1 MENVKKFYD
10 LAEKDEG
17 LKTELIKVNE
27 RIKSKQSDFDGIKKL
42 IEDEILPLAKK
53 KGLGFTVDELMSFAN
68 QKYTELSEEELLEVS
83 GGLSARSAAI
93 GLSTVLLLS
102 LGGTSAKDFLSY
114 NDGLNP
120 SISISAPVERQETQ
134 KQENENQTNE
144 ENDNEYPNELS
155 TKEFKEKN
163 TPNKAAQEGNAQTQQ
178 NEKSEQINQ
187 SPLNS
192 DDKVIAGKIEEENMD
207 QGEDVIF
214 GRLQERFDKG
224 RFDYEEDEE
233 GSIFGG
239 LQDQLDEE
247 RFSDE
252 EDIEKMAPEEYIQS
266 DKESEERK
274 EDVKDESEPEHT
286 NEQIFYEVQSN
297 ENFRATMVADIANY
311 LRTIDGNIEK
321 VPEEVREGLLKNV
334 EFVRS
339 YIRFD
344 HGTWTIRQDN
354 VEYKISSEDA
364 EMIID
369 FDDNYNNM
377 DSSIIR
383 DESAVVDAVE
393 KEDFEKEVIEETEN
407 KTKASEETQSN
418 KETDAERPL
427 VQEENE
433 ETVESEI
440 GKEGAQ
446 KETQV
451 DPEFATAD
459 EESIGEQEE
468 ADAESDQEI
477 LAEQTSA
484 DEETNVYVDNQGES
498 KDTKGDK
505 KAAAPEEESYREHED
520 ASSAVGQ
527 ETSAIEKEKTK
538 IASNVSDNTQNLK
551 IEDEEDEE
559 DEESGF
565 GGMKIFSV
573 DDERVTYEG
582 QSLLGDMKSRERLVI
597 ELADYLKGINGNLDN
612 VKESDQEALKKDV
625 KEVFGW
631 MTEKKGKDG
640 TAFYEVKKSALGK
653 LVKWFT
659 TPQIISEADYTIIKD
674 FANAYCLESYEDKG
688 DVKGRPGTNTERQ
701 EDAEAENIKIEVV
714 ESSFD
719 TDDSTVETVET
730 RAQGE
735 DTDTEDASVQEDS
748 VGTAEAEVEVAAPT
762 VETAEKGVQ
771 GEDTQTEDA
780 SVQGDSVGTTEA
792 EVAAPTVET
801 AEKGVQGED
810 TQTKDASVQGDS
822 VGTAEAEVASPMVET
837 AEKGVQG
844 EDIQTE
850 DASVQGDSV
859 GTTEAEVEVAA
870 PMVETADAN
879 IQGDSTEVVDQET
892 ETNQETLVESQ
903 RVEKE
908 TITVEGDQNKEPE
921 GEAGRVDQEVSGET
935 QSVEEKT
942 DASVDIQRVSEE
954 VKGDGKAAATEGK
967 SSRAHEAASP
977 EGKQEADVS
986 ELTYE
991 APPRF
996 LTEKMVKYVVN
1007 YLRRVEGNMGN
1018 VPAGDRE
1025 KLKEDVEFLVK
1036 HFKSNKAVADGIK
1049 DINGNVIEISR
1060 NDRFAIFEFK
1070 ITGRW
1075 NSPQRYG
1082 EYDATNA
1089 SKDER
1094 DLQDVTKSAKVPY
1107 KVREQENS
1115 STKWYDQER
1124 EVPIR
1129 IEAVRDYLEF
1139 ISGDINYVENS
1150 DRETLLKE
1158 ITDIFKYLKYNETTK
1173 SWQVLAPGR
1182 NNYFTPIGLK
1192 EDEVTSLKTFYE
1204 KYNEGP
1210 KGL

>member
-748 VGTAEAEVEVAAPT
+748 VGTAEAEVEVAAP
-762 VETAEKGVQ
+762 
-771 GEDTQTEDA
+771 
-780 SVQGDSVGTTEA
+780 
-792 EVAAPTVET
+792 
-801 AEKGVQGED
+801 
-810 TQTKDASVQGDS
+810 
-822 VGTAEAEVASPMVET
+822 
-837 AEKGVQG
+837 
-844 EDIQTE
+844 
-850 DASVQGDSV
+850 
-859 GTTEAEVEVAA
+859 
-870 PMVETADAN
+870 MVETADAN